1 MDKYFA
7 MRIMAGKL
15 DYWAVV
21 EKYPAR
27 KDKIDAILIAEG
39 YTIPEKVEVKSNG
52 E

>member
-21 EKYPAR
+21 EKYPAH
-27 KDKIDAILIAEG
+27 KDNIDAILTAEG
-39 YTIPEKVEVKSNG
+39 YTIPTKAEVKSNG